1 MRCSILFLFGWWASC
16 EHKSV
21 LRSRLPLRFI
31 DVPTPY
37 RACWATVVMTAM
49 QQVQDAD
56 NRMVVEGV
64 WAVAN
69 LSDTNAANITRLGRH
84 GACAGTIPRVLW
96 PSKTRGSYFRNLL
109 FGSVAPSSSDTSCTF
124 PPFSTFSR
132 YSFYSF
138 HCFALYLVARRL
150 YTILVGL
157 GWSPGLCAAA
167 VASPA

>member
-1 MRCSILFLFGWWASC
+1 M
-16 EHKSV
+16 
-21 LRSRLPLRFI
+21 
-31 DVPTPY
+31 PTPY

-138 HCFALYLVARRL
+138 HFIALLYLVARRL
-150 YTILVGL
+150 YTILGWVGL
-157 GWSPGLCAAA
+157 QSWSLRCSCRKPGVTPCWQST
-167 VASPA
+167 VYKP